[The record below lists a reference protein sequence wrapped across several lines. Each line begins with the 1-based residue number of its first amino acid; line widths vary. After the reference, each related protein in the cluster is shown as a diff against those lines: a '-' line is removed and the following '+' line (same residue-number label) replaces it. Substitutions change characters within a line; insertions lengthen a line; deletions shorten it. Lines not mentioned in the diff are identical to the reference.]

1 MACAHGVVSKE
12 MKQKQGPTSQVS
24 FARHTNDGMSI
35 GLVRALR
42 TRWTINTLHSIAVRP
57 FSASTTCLDKPL
69 PPRPKILE
77 TDIEEA
83 FLKGSGPGG
92 QKINKT
98 SSAVQL
104 KHLPTGIVV
113 KCQETRSR
121 QLNRKFARN
130 ILAEKLDILEKG
142 DESRSA
148 IKGERARVKK
158 ASASKKTKRKYKKLD
173 EEKAGAAEQDE
184 GDRKPAVT
192 AEKVLEPPSLSSN
205 PERDAAR
212 EST

>member
-1 MACAHGVVSKE
+1 
-12 MKQKQGPTSQVS
+12 
-24 FARHTNDGMSI
+24 MSV
-35 GLVRALR
+35 GLIRALR
-42 TRWTINTLHSIAVRP
+42 TQWTTNALHSIAVRP
-57 FSASTTCLDKPL
+57 FATSTISLDKPL

-148 IKGERARVKK
+148 IKSERARVKK

-184 GDRKPAVT
+184 RGEVGEPAVT
-192 AEKVLEPPSLSSN
+192 AEEVLKAPSLASN
-205 PERDAAR
+205 PERDDVR
-212 EST
+212 HST

>member
-1 MACAHGVVSKE
+1 
-12 MKQKQGPTSQVS
+12 
-24 FARHTNDGMSI
+24 MSVGI
-35 GLVRALR
+35 VRALR
-42 TRWTINTLHSIAVRP
+42 IQWTPRNAFRTLRA
-57 FSASTTCLDKPL
+57 FSVHPPSLDKAL

-77 TDIEEA
+77 TDLEEA

-104 KHLPTGIVV
+104 KHLPSGIVV

-121 QLNRKFARN
+121 QLNRKFARQ
-130 ILAEKLDILEKG
+130 ILAEKLDVLEKG

-158 ASASKKTKRKYKKLD
+158 ASASKKAKRKYRKLE
-173 EEKAGAAEQDE
+173 EEKGGREEGRERGEE
-184 GDRKPAVT
+184 GDGVEGMAVDD
-192 AEKVLEPPSLSSN
+192 ASVEGFGGS
-205 PERDAAR
+205 PEGADGRGP
-212 EST
+212 T